1 MIDGRVVH
9 RSSWAWLGLILMAGF
24 GSGYAEASE
33 LADTVSAVKPS
44 IVGIGTYSPSRR
56 PPSRLSGTG
65 FVVGDGH
72 YIATN
77 AHVVDIELDDRKK
90 EQLVVFVGTGNN
102 PRVIPATIVASE
114 GQHDLALL
122 KVSDSLPAMRLSNRK
137 TVREGENYVFTGFPL
152 GAVLGLYPVTHRGMI
167 SSITPMVIPA
177 RSSGQLSAQKI
188 RQLRQPLMVYQLDAT
203 AYPGNSGSPL
213 YDPDDRS
220 VVGIING
227 VYVKST
233 KEDVLS
239 DPSGIS
245 YAIPVRYL
253 RELLS
258 SLTGG

>member
-1 MIDGRVVH
+1 MH
-9 RSSWAWLGLILMAGF
+9 RYSWVWLSLILTMGL
-24 GSGYAEASE
+24 GSGYGQAAE

-44 IVGIGTYSPSRR
+44 IVGIGTYSPGRR
-56 PPSRLSGTG
+56 PPSRLLGTG
-65 FVVGDGH
+65 FVVGDGRH
-72 YIATN
+72 IATN
-77 AHVVDIELDDRKK
+77 AHVVNMQLDDLKK

-102 PRVIPATIVASE
+102 PRVMPAKVVASE
-114 GQHDLALL
+114 PHHDLALL
-122 KVSDSLPAMRLSNRK
+122 NISDRLPVMKLSNRT
-137 TVREGENYVFTGFPL
+137 TVREGENYAFTGFPL
-152 GAVLGLYPVTHRGMI
+152 GAILGLYPVTHRGMI
-167 SSITPMVIPA
+167 SSITPMGIPA
-177 RSSGQLSAQKI
+177 QSSGQLSAHKI

-213 YDPDDRS
+213 YDPDDGA

-258 SLTGG
+258 SQTDN